1 MCGFSKDGAKFLSK
15 PISNLFNISIT
26 SENLPD
32 SCKVVKLKPLYKER
46 FLTQPYN
53 YRPTSLLP
61 LISKVIDRIMNIDSR
76 SNKYFSEF
84 EELIIH
90 LSIWFWRKAFYVF
103 LTFLFK
109 FPIF

>member
-46 FLTQPYN
+46 FLTQPCN

-61 LISKVIDRIMNIDSR
+61 LMSKVLRRVVHDQTS
-76 SNKYFSEF
+76 
-84 EELIIH
+84 
-90 LSIWFWRKAFYVF
+90 
-103 LTFLFK
+103 TFLNPENLLYTYQSGVRK
-109 FPIF
+109 ENILQIFAFFV